1 MRSLLP
7 LYNNRTQNSVAGE
20 YLRNVYQ
27 QSGSL
32 LRNVAKLGLA
42 EAQAPYPQT
51 TSQPFKLGR
60 EWVFF
65 HCCFEHHAVV
75 IE

>member
-32 LRNVAKLGLA
+32 LRDVAKLGLA
-42 EAQAPYPQT
+42 EAQAPLPPNDVAALQT
-51 TSQPFKLGR
+51 GTGMGLFPLLF
-60 EWVFF
+60 
-65 HCCFEHHAVV
+65 
-75 IE
+75 